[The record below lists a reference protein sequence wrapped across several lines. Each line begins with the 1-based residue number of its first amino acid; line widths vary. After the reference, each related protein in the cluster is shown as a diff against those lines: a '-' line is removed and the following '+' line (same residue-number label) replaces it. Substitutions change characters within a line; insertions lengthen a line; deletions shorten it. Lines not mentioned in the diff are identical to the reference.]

1 MFEQHISLSYF
12 YLFHDADDWKYIHGR
27 AQMLV
32 DDFTGE
38 DTVEL
43 QNLGRMEEGGG
54 SVIERDLS
62 SNAFGQNSF
71 FLLDVPGV
79 MQIDL
84 LQWFRK
90 NRNME
95 SYSLN
100 NVSKEYLGDQKNDLP
115 AMQIFER
122 FEGDADDRAVIASYA
137 AKDTTL
143 PLQLLKKMAIF
154 EDLTE
159 MSNAVKVPVD
169 YINFRG
175 QQVSSH

>member
-1 MFEQHISLSYF
+1 MLLLVLYFLLESQWKNVFFSTYHHISLSYF

-32 DDFTGE
+32 DDLTGE

-54 SVIERDLS
+54 SVVERDLS

-95 SYSLN
+95 SY
-100 NVSKEYLGDQKNDLP
+100 
-115 AMQIFER
+115 R
-122 FEGDADDRAVIASYA
+122 
-137 AKDTTL
+137 
-143 PLQLLKKMAIF
+143 
-154 EDLTE
+154 
-159 MSNAVKVPVD
+159 
-169 YINFRG
+169 
-175 QQVSSH
+175 